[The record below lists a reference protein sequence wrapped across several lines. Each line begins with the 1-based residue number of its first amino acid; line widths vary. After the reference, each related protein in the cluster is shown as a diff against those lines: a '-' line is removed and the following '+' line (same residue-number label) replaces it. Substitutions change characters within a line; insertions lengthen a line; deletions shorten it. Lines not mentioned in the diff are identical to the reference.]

1 MLRFAGL
8 AQKTLGAKEEEAQR
22 GSRGHKSA
30 AGYTVLAGLGAKG
43 QTGGVNSESSHTH
56 THHIHIYVYF

>member
-1 MLRFAGL
+1 MVPEERRVLAFARL
-8 AQKTLGAKEEEAQR
+8 AWKTLGAKEEEAQR

-43 QTGGVNSESSHTH
+43 QTEAVTPESNHPQTL
-56 THHIHIYVYF
+56 